1 MKTYIKFLTKIYLIS
16 FFNIFLIAF
25 SLIFILNFLTELD
38 FFKDISVSNYLP
50 IYLSLLNSPSLIFEM
65 FPFIFLIATQL
76 FFHDLNNNNQI
87 NTFKYS
93 GLKNSKILIIINIL
107 TLLFGVIIITFF
119 YNISSTLKSFYLEL
133 KSPYTTDNKYL
144 AVVTNNGLWIKDVVG
159 DKILMINAS
168 KIQDNYIV
176 DVYISEF
183 NKDFEILRNIKS
195 KKIDVKN
202 KKWLIYDAEIY
213 KQNFKVDQDQIEL
226 DTNFDY
232 EIIQNLFSNLSSL
245 SIIELIEMRKNYI
258 KLNYSIN
265 NLNLHLLQLFLYPFY
280 LVLMTLISSIIM
292 LNSKDLKNKYLKIIF
307 GLFASV
313 TIYYLYNYFYVLGLT
328 EKINIFLSILLPLF
342 ILLIINSYFLRN
354 INAK

>member
-25 SLIFILNFLTELD
+25 SLIFILNLLTELD
-38 FFKDISVSNYLP
+38 FFKDINVSNYLP

-87 NTFKYS
+87 NTLKYS

-107 TLLFGVIIITFF
+107 TLFFGVIIITFF

-144 AVVTNNGLWIKDVVG
+144 AVVTNNGLWIKDVVE
-159 DKILMINAS
+159 DKILMVNAS

-176 DVYISEF
+176 NVYISEF

-195 KKIDVKN
+195 KKIDIKN

-213 KQNFKVDQDQIEL
+213 KQNFKVDQDKIEL

-245 SIIELIEMRKNYI
+245 SIFELIEMRNNYI

-265 NLNLHLLQLFLYPFY
+265 DLNLHLLNLFLYPFY
-280 LVLMTLISSIIM
+280 LVLMSLISSIIM

-328 EKINIFLSILLPLF
+328 EKINIILSILLPLF
-342 ILLIINSYFLRN
+342 ILFIINSYFLRN

>member
-1 MKTYIKFLTKIYLIS
+1 MKTYIKFLTKIYFIS

-25 SLIFILNFLTELD
+25 SLIFILNLLTELD
-38 FFKDISVSNYLP
+38 FFKDINVSNYLP

-87 NTFKYS
+87 NTLKYS

-107 TLLFGVIIITFF
+107 TLFFGVIIITFF

-144 AVVTNNGLWIKDVVG
+144 AVVTNNGLWIKDVVE
-159 DKILMINAS
+159 DKILMVNAS

-176 DVYISEF
+176 NVYISEF

-195 KKIDVKN
+195 KKIDIKN

-245 SIIELIEMRKNYI
+245 SIFELIEMRNNYI

-265 NLNLHLLQLFLYPFY
+265 DLNLHLLNLFLYPFY

-328 EKINIFLSILLPLF
+328 EKINIILSILLPLF
-342 ILLIINSYFLRN
+342 ILFIINSYFLRN

>member
-25 SLIFILNFLTELD
+25 SLIFILNLLTELD
-38 FFKDISVSNYLP
+38 FFKDINVSNYLP

-87 NTFKYS
+87 NTLKYS

-107 TLLFGVIIITFF
+107 TLFFGVIIITFY
-119 YNISSTLKSFYLEL
+119 YNISSTLKSFYMEL

-144 AVVTNNGLWIKDVVG
+144 AVVTNNGLWIKDVVE

-245 SIIELIEMRKNYI
+245 SIFELIEMRNNYI

-265 NLNLHLLQLFLYPFY
+265 DLNLHLLNLFLYPFY

-292 LNSKDLKNKYLKIIF
+292 LNSKDLNNKYLKIIF

-328 EKINIFLSILLPLF
+328 EKINIILSILLPLF

>member
-25 SLIFILNFLTELD
+25 SLIFILNLLTELD
-38 FFKDISVSNYLP
+38 FFKDINVSNYLP

-87 NTFKYS
+87 NTLKYS

-107 TLLFGVIIITFF
+107 TLFFGVIIITFF

-144 AVVTNNGLWIKDVVG
+144 AVVTNNGLWIKDVVE
-159 DKILMINAS
+159 DKILMVNAS

-176 DVYISEF
+176 NVYISEF

-213 KQNFKVDQDQIEL
+213 KQNFKVDQDKIEL

-232 EIIQNLFSNLSSL
+232 EIIQNLFSNLS
-245 SIIELIEMRKNYI
+245 YI
-258 KLNYSIN
+258 
-265 NLNLHLLQLFLYPFY
+265 
-280 LVLMTLISSIIM
+280 LVLKMII
-292 LNSKDLKNKYLKIIF
+292 
-307 GLFASV
+307 
-313 TIYYLYNYFYVLGLT
+313 
-328 EKINIFLSILLPLF
+328 
-342 ILLIINSYFLRN
+342 
-354 INAK
+354 

>member
-1 MKTYIKFLTKIYLIS
+1 MKTYIKFLTKIYFIS

-25 SLIFILNFLTELD
+25 SLIFILNLLTELD
-38 FFKDISVSNYLP
+38 FFKDINVSNYLP

-87 NTFKYS
+87 NTLKYS

-107 TLLFGVIIITFF
+107 TLFFGVIIITFY

-144 AVVTNNGLWIKDVVG
+144 AVVTNNGLWIKDVVK

-213 KQNFKVDQDQIEL
+213 KQNFKINQDQVEL
-226 DTNFDY
+226 DTNFD
-232 EIIQNLFSNLSSL
+232 
-245 SIIELIEMRKNYI
+245 
-258 KLNYSIN
+258 
-265 NLNLHLLQLFLYPFY
+265 
-280 LVLMTLISSIIM
+280 
-292 LNSKDLKNKYLKIIF
+292 
-307 GLFASV
+307 
-313 TIYYLYNYFYVLGLT
+313 
-328 EKINIFLSILLPLF
+328 
-342 ILLIINSYFLRN
+342 
-354 INAK
+354 

>member
-25 SLIFILNFLTELD
+25 SLIFILNFLSELD

-87 NTFKYS
+87 NTLKYS

-107 TLLFGVIIITFF
+107 TLFFGVIIITFF

-144 AVVTNNGLWIKDVVG
+144 AVVTNNGLWIKDVVE

-265 NLNLHLLQLFLYPFY
+265 NLNLHLLNLFLYPFY

-328 EKINIFLSILLPLF
+328 EKINIILSILLPLF

>member
-1 MKTYIKFLTKIYLIS
+1 MKTYIKFLTKIYLTS
-16 FFNIFLIAF
+16 FLNIFLIAF
-25 SLIFILNFLTELD
+25 SLIFILNLLTELE
-38 FFKDISVSNYLP
+38 FFKDINVSTYFP
-50 IYLSLLNSPSLIFEM
+50 IYLSLLNTPSLIFEM

-76 FFHDLNNNNQI
+76 FFHDLSTNNQI

-93 GLKNSKILIIINIL
+93 GLKNSKIVIIINLL
-107 TLLFGVIIITFF
+107 TLFLGVIIISF
-119 YNISSTLKSFYLEL
+119 YYNFSSTLKSFYLEL

-144 AVVTNNGLWIKDVVG
+144 AVVTNNGLWIKDVVE

-176 DVYISEF
+176 NVYISEF

-265 NLNLHLLQLFLYPFY
+265 NLNLHLLNLFLYPFY

-328 EKINIFLSILLPLF
+328 EKIDIILSILLPLF

>member
-25 SLIFILNFLTELD
+25 SLIFILNLLTELD
-38 FFKDISVSNYLP
+38 FFKDINVSNYLP

-87 NTFKYS
+87 NTLKYS

-107 TLLFGVIIITFF
+107 TLFFGVIIITFY
-119 YNISSTLKSFYLEL
+119 YNISSTLKSFYMEL

-144 AVVTNNGLWIKDVVG
+144 AVVTNNGLWIKDVVE

-245 SIIELIEMRKNYI
+245 SIFELIEMRNNYI

-265 NLNLHLLQLFLYPFY
+265 DLNLHLLNLFLYPFY

-292 LNSKDLKNKYLKIIF
+292 LNSKYLNNKYLKIIL

-328 EKINIFLSILLPLF
+328 EKINIILSILLPLF

>member
-25 SLIFILNFLTELD
+25 SLIFILNLLTELD
-38 FFKDISVSNYLP
+38 FFKDINVSNYLP

-195 KKIDVKN
+195 KKIDIKN